1 MTEPTTYASSE
12 PTTATPS
19 FATFEEFWPYY
30 VGEHLD
36 PLTRWLHFAG
46 TTAAMATLGVA
57 AVTRRPS
64 LVLAAAVMGYGP
76 AWASHFF
83 VEHNRP
89 ATFKHPIWSLRGD
102 LVMWKKMIDGS
113 MTAEIEKVQ
122 AVLAAREAAKSGE
135 TAETAAPEDAA
146 PEPAKRV
153 RIEEPEGPHEGFTG
167 APLNGVSR

>member
-1 MTEPTTYASSE
+1 
-12 PTTATPS
+12 
-19 FATFEEFWPYY
+19 
-30 VGEHLD
+30 V
-36 PLTRWLHFAG
+36 TRWLHFAG

-89 ATFKHPIWSLRGD
+89 ATFKHPVWSLRGD

-113 MTAEIEKVQ
+113 MTAEVEK
-122 AVLAAREAAKSGE
+122 ALAARETVRAGE
-135 TAETAAPEDAA
+135 TSEEAADAP
-146 PEPAKRV
+146 PEPARRV
-153 RIEEPEGPHEGFTG
+153 RVEDGDETHNGFTG
-167 APLNGVSR
+167 APMNGVSR

>member
-1 MTEPTTYASSE
+1 MTEPTSASSG
-12 PTTATPS
+12 PQT
-19 FATFEEFWPYY
+19 FANFDEFWPYY
-30 VGEHLD
+30 VGEHLN
-36 PLTRWLHFAG
+36 PVTRWLHFAG

-89 ATFKHPIWSLRGD
+89 ATFKHPVWSLRGD

-113 MTAEIEKVQ
+113 RKRWRRVKLCARARRPKKPPTRRPSRPGGFASRTAT
-122 AVLAAREAAKSGE
+122 RRT
-135 TAETAAPEDAA
+135 TASPAP
-146 PEPAKRV
+146 R
-153 RIEEPEGPHEGFTG
+153 
-167 APLNGVSR
+167 